1 MLQYWLDGGALA
13 AFGEADA
20 LSAVFGVGVR
30 GGVREV
36 AESDTRLA
44 GLEER
49 IKALQ
54 ARKQRMEAA
63 KSLDQQHAK
72 ITVIGGRPAHVC
84 VVVVPSCGC
93 ACPF

>member
-1 MLQYWLDGGALA
+1 
-13 AFGEADA
+13 
-20 LSAVFGVGVR
+20 VGVR